1 MKSNTCESLGVNVIR
16 QILSRKTDEQFQF
29 LSKNVVN
36 QKDSQLC
43 VFLSVAS
50 LFRHAIK
57 CFLEQEGEAPLDED
71 DGFFTF
77 ESVFL
82 VMTMI
87 LLPRNLAGLELRRNQ
102 TAQKFHAQEANIV
115 QVLKRLTHAT
125 FFEREGWKI
134 IARQCWLNSKTR
146 LFSKANMNRIKLCSE
161 ERFLHV

>member
-1 MKSNTCESLGVNVIR
+1 LGVNVIR
-16 QILSRKTDEQFQF
+16 QVLSQKSDEQFKY

-43 VFLSVAS
+43 VFLSLAS

-57 CFLEQEGEAPLDED
+57 CFLEEQGETPLDES

-87 LLPRNLAGLELRRNQ
+87 LLPRNLAGLELRNNQ
-102 TAQKFHAQEANIV
+102 TAQKFYAQQAIS
-115 QVLKRLTHAT
+115 
-125 FFEREGWKI
+125 FM
-134 IARQCWLNSKTR
+134 
-146 LFSKANMNRIKLCSE
+146 FSNGGGLE
-161 ERFLHV
+161 VV